1 MKNSA
6 NKKQINNSN
15 DILEEKSKNIE
26 IYEDFEQDDKNE
38 DLIGKKRKS
47 KKNGK
52 NSITNKLL
60 IIISI
65 NISIILIIYIL
76 YLFYEK
82 DIIINNN
89 KIEIEN
95 NMKSQSKL
103 PEINLKSVNIIN
115 NTDYYSLRKDKIVK
129 FPIESV
135 SQFPSGSVISVDW
148 ITINI
153 YDINYNLIQK
163 IPVFDAI
170 QETYY
175 RKEQKKMYKVEI
187 KDENNFAI
195 YSNDGSLKIY
205 NKQGNEFILKQSI
218 ENEGVV
224 ELLYDSEGKIITGCR
239 DNTIKIFEQN
249 NNGEYKKIKTRD
261 FADAFHIKILKDKNI
276 LISKDIDFIQF
287 YNIKENYKLIETIR
301 QKSIH
306 EFELLGDDQIIVY
319 TNNTLKIISIKD
331 YKEIKTIQ
339 IDFQAYAIKL
349 FKEKGLILVG
359 GCKKLERG
367 MEKGIFSI
375 YKSDNF
381 ELIKSIEDFHG
392 TCVKGISVLKNGLIA
407 TFGNDPDNGYPIK
420 IWTLE

>member
-15 DILEEKSKNIE
+15 DILEEKNKNIE

-60 IIISI
+60 IIISM

-89 KIEIEN
+89 KIQIEN

-103 PEINLKSVNIIN
+103 PEVNLKSVNIIN

-135 SQFPSGSVISVDW
+135 SQFPSGNIISVDW

-153 YDINYNLIQK
+153 YDTNYNLIQK

-187 KDENNFAI
+187 KEENNFAI

-218 ENEGVV
+218 ENECCR
-224 ELLYDSEGKIITGCR
+224 II
-239 DNTIKIFEQN
+239 I
-249 NNGEYKKIKTRD
+249 
-261 FADAFHIKILKDKNI
+261 
-276 LISKDIDFIQF
+276 
-287 YNIKENYKLIETIR
+287 
-301 QKSIH
+301 
-306 EFELLGDDQIIVY
+306 
-319 TNNTLKIISIKD
+319 
-331 YKEIKTIQ
+331 
-339 IDFQAYAIKL
+339 
-349 FKEKGLILVG
+349 
-359 GCKKLERG
+359 
-367 MEKGIFSI
+367 
-375 YKSDNF
+375 
-381 ELIKSIEDFHG
+381 
-392 TCVKGISVLKNGLIA
+392 
-407 TFGNDPDNGYPIK
+407 
-420 IWTLE
+420 